1 MRRRTRHGMVLGATL
16 VWLVSGTAVV
26 AQERPDTT
34 MEALREKV
42 RADKKLVVALAL
54 NLSETEAKAFWPVY
68 GAYQSD
74 MIVHYDRVAKLIA
87 DYAAAHEKMND
98 ETANQLL
105 GEFLALQTDHA
116 ALLNRYVPR
125 FQRVLPPQKVARFY
139 QIENKVR
146 AILDYQLAR
155 DIPLVK

>member
-1 MRRRTRHGMVLGATL
+1 MRRRTRYGMLGATL
-16 VWLVSGTAVV
+16 IWLVSGTAVV

-42 RADKKLVVALAL
+42 RADKKLIVALAL
-54 NLSETEAKAFWPVY
+54 DLSDSEAKAFWPVY

-74 MIVHYDRVAKLIA
+74 MIVYYDRVAKLIA
-87 DYAAAHEKMND
+87 DYAAAYEKMND
-98 ETANQLL
+98 ATANQLL

-139 QIENKVR
+139 QLENKIR
-146 AILDYQLAR
+146 AIVDYQLAR

>member
-1 MRRRTRHGMVLGATL
+1 MVLGAAL
-16 VWLVSGTAVV
+16 VWLASGTAVL

-34 MEALREKV
+34 MEALRDKV

-54 NLSETEAKAFWPVY
+54 DLSDSEAKGFWPVY

-87 DYAAAHEKMND
+87 DYGAASPKLND
-98 ETANQLL
+98 ETATQLL
-105 GEFLALQTDHA
+105 GDFLALQTDYA

-139 QIENKVR
+139 QIENKIR